1 MTWMKR
7 QSKLIN
13 ILSDYL
19 TACHQF
25 FHLFTDSQ
33 RLYINAHSGK
43 LAGAFFLVI
52 ILSSFCGYQLA
63 CIQTSKIH
71 QEISG
76 EWQQHLAHDRHQI
89 KHLELKAQQDLEILT
104 QHIGRLEANLMRINA
119 LGEKLVQMADI
130 DSQEFD
136 FSQEVGMGGPDIRQ
150 LSNDSVLTSIRSLSV
165 QFDKRLAQLSALQQA
180 YQFRFGQ
187 KELSFSGPGKIVEKG
202 WISSYFGHR
211 HDPFTGRKV
220 FHGGVDIVGK
230 EGSEIKA
237 LASGVVSFANRKG
250 AYGQLVEINHGNG
263 ISTRY
268 GHNKKLLVHAG
279 QIVRKGQ
286 AIALLGSTGRST
298 GPHLHLEVRKD
309 GQAVDPGLYFADLKQ
324 KARSKT

>member
-1 MTWMKR
+1 MKR

-13 ILSDYL
+13 ILNNYL

-25 FHLFTDSQ
+25 FHLFSTSKY
-33 RLYINAHSGK
+33 RYVNTHSGK
-43 LAGAFFLVI
+43 LAGAFFLI
-52 ILSSFCGYQLA
+52 ILLSSFCGYQFA
-63 CIQTSKIH
+63 YIQATKKH
-71 QEISG
+71 QAISG
-76 EWQQHLAHDRHQI
+76 EWQQYLAQDRHQV
-89 KHLELKAQQDLEILT
+89 KSLELKAQQDLEILT

-119 LGEKLVQMADI
+119 LGERLVEMADI

-150 LSNDSVLTSIRSLSV
+150 LSNDSLLTSIRLLSV

-180 YQFRFGQ
+180 YQFRSGQ

-211 HDPFTGRKV
+211 HDPFSGRKV

-237 LASGVVSFANRKG
+237 LASGVVSFANKKG

-268 GHNKKLLVHAG
+268 GHNKKLLVRSG

-309 GQAVDPGLYFADLKQ
+309 GKAVDPGLYFADLKQ
-324 KARSKT
+324 RVRKRA